1 MSTTGLLVSALML
14 AVVVLF
20 VFGPVLR
27 RSEKATIRL
36 DESAYRRERDAM
48 KLAYQAVLK
57 TLHDL
62 LKTLHDLEEDYAT
75 GKLSEADYQAERMR
89 WKGEGV
95 RLIKALDEQKKAHQS
110 HAL

>member
-14 AVVVLF
+14 AVVVVF

-48 KLAYQAVLK
+48 KLAYQAV
-57 TLHDL
+57 